1 MIAVGIP
8 LRNEAWE
15 KSSKKKGNGLNLG
28 RNHLLYPQLIVW
40 VILSCIESLQFDV
53 LSLSINNVLCPQ
65 INFIFWC
72 WLFTGVG
79 GWPLDPLMQGLANND
94 QPIARFCIACQLKIL
109 LIVLNGCGGV
119 VKTRI
124 IFCVMWKLYEA
135 QILVSIKMFN
145 WSTATVIHYI
155 LAENKPAE
163 GCYNCDV
170 RMDC

>member
-40 VILSCIESLQFDV
+40 VILSCIESSQFDV

-79 GWPLDPLMQGLANND
+79 GWPLDPLMQGLANNGPRPAHCPFLYSLPAKNSSHSFEWLWRGSQNKD
-94 QPIARFCIACQLKIL
+94 NILCHVKI
-109 LIVLNGCGGV
+109 I
-119 VKTRI
+119 
-124 IFCVMWKLYEA
+124 
-135 QILVSIKMFN
+135 
-145 WSTATVIHYI
+145 WSSNFSVHK
-155 LAENKPAE
+155 N
-163 GCYNCDV
+163 V
-170 RMDC
+170 